1 LDVAPNGAK
10 STNTVAASTTFDVPV
25 VGKAGLPAYVDDDAD
40 DFDDNVLAVVVNIT
54 VVTPSRL
61 GYLRAFPAGATEGT
75 TSVVNFPANT
85 NVPNTAV
92 IRPGVDGE
100 ISIRLVTPQGAGT
113 AHVAIDIAGWF
124 STSRYEDNG
133 ARLIPISP
141 IRAYD
146 SDLAQFGAATLG
158 ARAQIKVPIRGAAD
172 AETPNVPVVDDD
184 PNIIGAVVN
193 VTGVN
198 AFPGSRATYLSALPT
213 PVAAG
218 QRPSTSTVNLNPGQ
232 VRANLAIVPIH
243 DDGSITVFNLDG
255 EVRLVVDIMGYLLA
269 GQPTDTRAGRVV
281 PLVAPFRAFDT
292 RQAEFDA
299 APLGPGRAEDW
310 SFDSFV
316 QDVNIDGEPVGDQSG
331 LLGNLT
337 ATNLQRQYPWA
348 PVSSFMTAYPTPS
361 GGDGKPP
368 KISNINITEGDTVP
382 NLALLRYGGDDAD
395 PFQLRFYNRAGYVD
409 YLLDVYAVVLTD

>member
-1 LDVAPNGAK
+1 M
-10 STNTVAASTTFDVPV
+10 
-25 VGKAGLPAYVDDDAD
+25 
-40 DFDDNVLAVVVNIT
+40 
-54 VVTPSRL
+54 
-61 GYLRAFPAGATEGT
+61 
-75 TSVVNFPANT
+75 
-85 NVPNTAV
+85 
-92 IRPGVDGE
+92 
-100 ISIRLVTPQGAGT
+100 
-113 AHVAIDIAGWF
+113 
-124 STSRYEDNG
+124 
-133 ARLIPISP
+133 
-141 IRAYD
+141 
-146 SDLAQFGAATLG
+146 
-158 ARAQIKVPIRGAAD
+158 
-172 AETPNVPVVDDD
+172 
-184 PNIIGAVVN
+184 
-193 VTGVN
+193 
-198 AFPGSRATYLSALPT
+198 
-213 PVAAG
+213 
-218 QRPSTSTVNLNPGQ
+218 
-232 VRANLAIVPIH
+232 
-243 DDGSITVFNLDG
+243 FNLDG

-382 NLALLRYGGDDAD
+382 NLALLRYGGDARRSVPAAVLQPRRIRRLSARRVRRRARRLTTLRSNRIPERRVSWCLARAD
-395 PFQLRFYNRAGYVD
+395 SIGASRPRLAPSV
-409 YLLDVYAVVLTD
+409 TDSGGDRIT